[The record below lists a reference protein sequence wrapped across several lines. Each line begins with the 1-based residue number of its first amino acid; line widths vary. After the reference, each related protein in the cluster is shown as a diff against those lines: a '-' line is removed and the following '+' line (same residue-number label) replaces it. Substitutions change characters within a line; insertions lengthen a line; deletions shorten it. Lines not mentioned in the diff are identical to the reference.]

1 MANVSLAH
9 LGKAIK
15 ILRLENDVKQNV
27 FSEMTGLSAAFI
39 CQIEKGKCN
48 PSADKIFLIANALG
62 VQPSEIF
69 LKAEQYAQ
77 LQTHSS

>member
-1 MANVSLAH
+1 MATISLTH

-27 FSEMTGLSAAFI
+27 FSEKTGLSAGFI
-39 CQIEKGKCN
+39 CQIENGKRN
-48 PSADKIFLIANALG
+48 PSAEKIFLIASALG
-62 VQPSEIF
+62 IQPSEIF